1 MQQDVALRMIQA
13 VILNNQNM
21 SKENMIFLS
30 EKMTMNME
38 TLMRIQKEFS
48 EQVKPMIY

>member
-30 EKMTMNME
+30 EKMTMSME

-48 EQVKPMIY
+48 EQVKHMIY

>member
-1 MQQDVALRMIQA
+1 MQQDVALRMILV

-21 SKENMIFLS
+21 SKENMIFLF
-30 EKMTMNME
+30 EKMTMILE
-38 TLMRIQKEFS
+38 ILMRIQKEFS

>member
-21 SKENMIFLS
+21 YKESMIFLS